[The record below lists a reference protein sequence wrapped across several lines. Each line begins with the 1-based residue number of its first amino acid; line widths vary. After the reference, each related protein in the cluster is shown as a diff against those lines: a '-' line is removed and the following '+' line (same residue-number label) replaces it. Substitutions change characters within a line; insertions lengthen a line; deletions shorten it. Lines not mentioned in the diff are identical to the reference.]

1 MTLPPRPSNAP
12 RLSAS
17 ALVIRDSPLEVLMI
31 ARHAEQDFASA
42 LVFPGGLVDP
52 ADAGDDWLAHVA
64 GAEDLSRDERALRIA
79 ACRETFEECGLL
91 LARRRDGSAIAEAI
105 DPDGDLKDVL
115 AQHDAVLCLDALVH
129 FGHWITPEVA
139 ARRYDT
145 HFYLIDAPEGQVAR
159 CDGQE
164 AIEAIWVEPAAT
176 LSAATAGTRK
186 VLFPTRMNLSLLS
199 RTGDAASA
207 LAEAR
212 ERPVVTVLPRVEKR
226 ESGVSVVI
234 PESAGYGQTEYLH
247 PGG

>member
-1 MTLPPRPSNAP
+1 MTIPLPPSQGP

-17 ALVIRDSPLEVLMI
+17 VLVIRDSPLEVLMI

-42 LVFPGGLVDP
+42 LVFPGGMVDP
-52 ADAGDDWLAHVA
+52 ADAADDWLVHVT
-64 GAEDLSRDERALRIA
+64 GAENFSCDERALRIA

-91 LARRRDGSAIAEAI
+91 LARRRDGSAIEEVI
-105 DPDGDLKDVL
+105 DPNGDLKAVL
-115 AQHDAVLCLDALVH
+115 VQHDAVLCLDALVH
-129 FGHWITPEVA
+129 FGHWITPEA
-139 ARRYDT
+139 APRRYDT
-145 HFYLIDAPEGQVAR
+145 HFYLVPAPAGQVAR

-164 AIEAIWVEPAAT
+164 AVEAIWVEPGAT

-199 RTGDAASA
+199 RTEDAASA

-212 ERPVVTVLPRVEKR
+212 ERPVITVLPWVEKR
-226 ESGVSVVI
+226 ENGVAVVI

>member
-1 MTLPPRPSNAP
+1 MTSTPAPSQGP

-17 ALVIRDSPLEVLMI
+17 ALVIRDNPLEVLMI

-52 ADAGDDWLAHVA
+52 ADAADDWLAHVRC
-64 GAEDLSRDERALRIA
+64 AEGLSRDERALRIA

-91 LARRRDGSAIAEAI
+91 LARRRDGSEIDEAI
-105 DPDGDLKDVL
+105 DPDGDLKAIL
-115 AQHDAVLCLDALVH
+115 AQHDALLCLDALVH

-139 ARRYDT
+139 PRRYDT
-145 HFYLIDAPEGQVAR
+145 HFYLVPVPAGQVAR

-176 LSAATAGTRK
+176 LSAAAAGTRK

-199 RTGDAASA
+199 RTKDATSA
-207 LAEAR
+207 LTEAR
-212 ERPVVTVLPRVEKR
+212 ERPVVTVRPWVEKR
-226 ESGVSVVI
+226 ENGVAVVI

-247 PGG
+247 PNG